1 MQKDEQRWLLI
12 SDRLWGNKMAIDPRL
27 GYDPAILQKVGPD
40 GKPIPSFSANPNTVR
55 NAPTGDYDKQWAIDD
70 RNATNFGRITRER
83 LAREAE
89 AAARGTARQ
98 YSSGDFPNNDPAKN
112 QYPTDYSGVD
122 IDAFNQRALPP
133 TSQEMT
139 AELYDMMRGQAEA
152 NNSSTNRYN
161 SDARDILL
169 GDMVPEAGGVRS
181 GGYIDD
187 RYRQGLD
194 NNSAM
199 NDLKIANILNELGIQ
214 TDSAQGLYGATTGGA
229 TGRRDMIYG
238 QQDAKAGRVGNQL
251 NDYEMMMFNQLG
263 QEEGA
268 AQDYRSLLEEGAR
281 GRRDEGRAGI
291 NAGYDRAIEAG
302 DRRQTEVEAN
312 NRRYG
317 ADPYNQMGS
326 ETRALLETSRMMSND
341 FAQTMADIDES
352 IEIDRALGIA
362 SEFSTARTDLKQN
375 LWAARSQLENEVA
388 TTKDTAALN
397 AFDTIA
403 AANVNLAASLGA
415 ANLLSAQNLSA
426 ISEATLLQNQQL
438 EQAMSGAKFAA
449 NQSFAADK
457 YAADQL
463 FVEKVNEIDV
473 SEAQGRISS
482 AVAKEQKASAKAER
496 TTLFNEKVRNEAP
509 TAEYFGIDPRV
520 WAAMNSD
527 QKQLYFEA
535 SLSGEISVEIDGQQ
549 ILMSAD
555 QVLKNKELNQNFA
568 TDTAKLAEDARQFN
582 QKESNMQELVEQAA
596 AAGLD
601 IGELIIEHQKLQG
614 DYDVGETNLEPPP
627 FDVFVLEAIQ
637 RQDAKGVEN
646 FMQQEQEMELRNQQR
661 LADLGFAGATQN
673 PATVADDDGQGSK
686 GYFGLKGPTAWEVLT
701 GLFGAGNAVGNAVP
715 SSINPANLDVGS
727 LYDFI
732 MNRD

>member
-1 MQKDEQRWLLI
+1 
-12 SDRLWGNKMAIDPRL
+12 MAINERL
-27 GYDPAILQKVGPD
+27 GYDPAILQKLGPD
-40 GKPIPSFSANPNTVR
+40 GKPIPSFSADPNSVR
-55 NAPTGDYDKQWAIDD
+55 NAPTGDYDQQWAKDD
-70 RNATNFGRITRER
+70 RNSKNWGRIRRER

-98 YSSGDFPNNDPAKN
+98 YSGADFPNNDPAKD

-133 TSQEMT
+133 NSQQMMT
-139 AELYDMMRGQAEA
+139 DLMDMMRGQAGA
-152 NNSSTNRYN
+152 NNSATNEYN

-169 GDMVPEAGGVRS
+169 GNMVDEAGGVRA
-181 GGYIDD
+181 GGYLDN
-187 RYRQGLD
+187 RYQQGLD

-199 NDLKIANILNELGIQ
+199 TDLQMQGLMNELGIQ

-229 TGRRDMIYG
+229 NGRRDMIYG
-238 QQDAKAGRVGNQL
+238 QQDARSGRVGNQL
-251 NDYEMMMFNQLG
+251 NNYETMMFDQLG

-268 AQDYRSLLEEGAR
+268 AQDYRSALEEGAR
-281 GRRDEGRAGI
+281 GRRNEGRAGI

-312 NRRYG
+312 NRNYG
-317 ADPYNQMGS
+317 GDPYNQMGS
-326 ETRALLETSRMMSND
+326 ETRALLETSRMMSNG
-341 FAQTMADIDES
+341 FAQSMADIDES

-362 SEFSTARTDLKQN
+362 SEFSTARTNLKQN
-375 LWAARSQLENEVA
+375 LWSARSQLENEVA
-388 TTKDTAALN
+388 TTKDTAALD

-426 ISEATLLQNQQL
+426 ISQASLLQNQQL

-457 YAADQL
+457 YAADQV
-463 FVEKVNEIDV
+463 FVETVNEIDV
-473 SEAQGRISS
+473 SEAQGRISN
-482 AVAKEQKASAKAER
+482 AAANEQKASAKAER
-496 TTLFNEKVRNEAP
+496 TTLFNEKVANEAP
-509 TAEYFGIDPRV
+509 TAEYFKIDPRV

-527 QKQLYFEA
+527 QKQGYFDA

-555 QVLKNKELNQNFA
+555 QVLKNKELNQNSA
-568 TDTAKLAEDARQFN
+568 LGTAKLAENARQFD
-582 QKESNMQELVEQAA
+582 QKESNMEDLVVQAV

-601 IGELIIEHQKLQG
+601 VGELITTHQDLQESYKEG
-614 DYDVGETNLEPPP
+614 DTDLEPPP

-637 RQDAKGVEN
+637 KQDAKGVEN
-646 FMQQEQEMELRNQQR
+646 FMQQEQELELRNQQR
-661 LADLGFAGATQN
+661 LADLGVAGSTQN
-673 PATVADDDGQGSK
+673 TAGSTDNSEQGPPHFEKTAVYDFLRGLEKRIPAI
-686 GYFGLKGPTAWEVLT
+686 
-701 GLFGAGNAVGNAVP
+701 N
-715 SSINPANLDVGS
+715 NPANLDVGS
-727 LYDFI
+727 LYDLI

>member
-1 MQKDEQRWLLI
+1 M
-12 SDRLWGNKMAIDPRL
+12 IDPRL
-27 GYDPAILQKVGPD
+27 GYDPAILKKVGPD
-40 GKPIPSFSANPNTVR
+40 GKPIPSFGADPNSVR
-55 NAPTGDYDKQWAIDD
+55 NAPTGDYDKQWALDD
-70 RNATNFGRITRER
+70 RNATNFDRITRER
-83 LAREAE
+83 LAREA
-89 AAARGTARQ
+89 AAKARGTARQ
-98 YSSGDFPNNDPAKN
+98 YSGADFPNNDPARN

-133 TSQEMT
+133 TSQEMMT
-139 AELYDMMRGQAEA
+139 DLMDMMRGQAEA
-152 NNSSTNRYN
+152 NNSSTKQYN

-169 GDMVPEAGGVRS
+169 GNMVDEAGGVRS
-181 GGYIDD
+181 GGYLDD

-194 NNSAM
+194 NNTAM
-199 NDLKIANILNELGIQ
+199 TDLKMQAFLNELGIQ
-214 TDSAQGLYGATTGGA
+214 TDNAQSLYGATTGGA
-229 TGRRDMIYG
+229 TGRQDMIYG

-251 NDYEMMMFNQLG
+251 NDYETMMFSQLG

-268 AQDYRSLLEEGAR
+268 AQDYRSSLEEGAR
-281 GRRDEGRAGI
+281 GRRAEGRAGI

-302 DRRQTEVEAN
+302 NIRQTEVEAN
-312 NRRYG
+312 NRKYG
-317 ADPYNQMGS
+317 GDPYNQMGS
-326 ETRALLETSRMMSND
+326 ETRALLETSKMMSNG
-341 FAQTMADIDES
+341 FAQSMADLDES

-388 TTKDTAALN
+388 TTKDTAALD

-426 ISEATLLQNQQL
+426 ISQASMLQNQQL

-463 FVEKVNEIDV
+463 FIETVNEIDV
-473 SEAQGRISS
+473 SEAQGRISN
-482 AVAKEQKASAKAER
+482 AAANEQKASAKAER
-496 TTLFNEKVRNEAP
+496 TTLFNEKVANEAP
-509 TAEYFGIDPRV
+509 TAEYFSIDPRI

-527 QKQLYFEA
+527 QKQGYFDA

-555 QVLKNKELNQNFA
+555 QVLKNKELNQNSA
-568 TDTAKLAEDARQFN
+568 IDTAKLAENARQFD
-582 QKESNMQELVEQAA
+582 QKESNMEDLVVQAA
-596 AAGLD
+596 QAGLD
-601 IGELIIEHQKLQG
+601 VAELITLHQGLQG
-614 DYDVGETNLEPPP
+614 EYDSGETDLEPPP

-646 FMQQEQEMELRNQQR
+646 FEQAEAEMSLRNKQR
-661 LADLGFAGATQN
+661 LADLGVAGSNQN
-673 PATVADDDGQGSK
+673 TVTNGDEQGSK
-686 GYFGLKGPTAWEVLT
+686 GYFGLKTPDVWDILK
-701 GLFGAGNAVGNAVP
+701 GLYNAGDAVGKAVP
-715 SSINPANLDVGS
+715 GSINPANLDVGS
-727 LYDFI
+727 LYDLI